1 MDFSSSVWHYMVSLF
16 LKVIYLRLDAGTGVL
31 LTDCFLNWF
40 HQEDL
45 RGMVQSTVQQ
55 GAGKTNTCLL
65 RGWFVAGSLGAS
77 SRNLCNNNS
86 HYIDKGRCRERESY
100 HLESGR
106 TGIQTLAINLG
117 SFCHVTTCLCQQGH
131 LVTRLKKIFW
141 TSLGIYVNLVQK
153 LHSVFSLYV
162 SSAAAAATANLL
174 QSCPTLC
181 DSIDSS
187 PPGSPVP
194 GILQTRT
201 LEWVATSFSNA

>member
-31 LTDCFLNWF
+31 LTDCLLNRF
-40 HQEDL
+40 HQEDF

-55 GAGKTNTCLL
+55 GAGKTNTCSL
-65 RGWFVAGSLGAS
+65 RGRFAAGSLGAS
-77 SRNLCNNNS
+77 SLNLCNNNS
-86 HYIDKGRCRERESY
+86 HFTDKGRCRERESY

-162 SSAAAAATANLL
+162 SSAAAVATAN
-174 QSCPTLC
+174 
-181 DSIDSS
+181 
-187 PPGSPVP
+187 
-194 GILQTRT
+194 
-201 LEWVATSFSNA
+201 